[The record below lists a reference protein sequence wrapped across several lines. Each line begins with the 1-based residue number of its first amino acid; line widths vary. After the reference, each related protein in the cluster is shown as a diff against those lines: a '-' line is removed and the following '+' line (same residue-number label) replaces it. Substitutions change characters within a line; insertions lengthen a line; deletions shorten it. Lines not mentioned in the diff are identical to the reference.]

1 MTEPKWFLAGAAL
14 LLLAQGCVSLERSYP
29 DKQSYA
35 LEVSAPAQPA
45 GNPTAIIPAVL
56 QVGDLRASPRYGS
69 RSFVYRTSD
78 VAYESDFYHEFV
90 ANPAAL
96 ITDAVRKG
104 IESAHLFNNVI
115 NAASSL
121 SYDYY
126 LEGTID
132 SLYGDFRNAGAGQA
146 VIEIEFLLRRES
158 GSDPGIVLQ
167 KRYSGTVPVSTRS
180 AEALV
185 KSWDQALGQ
194 IVAALGADLK
204 AIAKPPA
211 S

>member
-1 MTEPKWFLAGAAL
+1 MTEAKWFLAGAAL
-14 LLLAQGCVSLERSYP
+14 LLLTQGCVGLERSYP

-35 LEVSAPAQPA
+35 LEIGAPAQTANPA
-45 GNPTAIIPAVL
+45 ALIPAVL
-56 QVGDLRASPRYGS
+56 QVGDLRASPRYAS

-96 ITDAVRKG
+96 ITDAVRKA
-104 IESAHLFNNVI
+104 IDSTHLFKNVT

-146 VIEIEFLLRRES
+146 VIEIEFLLRREV
-158 GSDPGIVLQ
+158 GPDAGIVLQ
-167 KRYSGTVPVSTRS
+167 KRYSGSVPLTTRGP
-180 AEALV
+180 EALV
-185 KSWDQALGQ
+185 KSWDQALSE
-194 IVAALGADLK
+194 IVAALAADIK
-204 AIAKPPA
+204 TIK
-211 S
+211 